1 MLELEAGGGSG
12 VMALP
17 PDELVDGFKQ
27 LLGDSSQSV
36 DALVSTLTPVPGG
49 KFGGSASG
57 ATLGYYANRAHEKVT
72 EELSAM
78 VIGLLGLKK
87 ALADYQNG
95 VKDAD
100 LEARR
105 ALDALATFVD
115 PTSLADIAHDLGVQP
130 PTHAPA
136 NPGTG
141 RMRAV

>member
-1 MLELEAGGGSG
+1 MFELEAGGSG
-12 VMALP
+12 VIALP

-36 DALVSTLTPVPGG
+36 DDLVTTLTPVPSH

-57 ATLGYYANRAHEKVT
+57 ATLGYYANRAHQKVT

-87 ALADYQNG
+87 ALADYQAG

-100 LEARR
+100 LEAKR
-105 ALDALATFVD
+105 ALEALATFVD
-115 PTSLADIAHDLGVQP
+115 PTSLAAIAGDLGVKP
-130 PTHAPA
+130 PTHSPA
-136 NPGTG
+136 HPGTG
-141 RMRAV
+141 RVRAV